1 MLTAKNR
8 VAILLEDGIKGDHG
22 KTGLAFLRYSQTEIV
37 AVIDRACA
45 GESLAKLT
53 GIDRHVPIVVNV
65 QAALEYKPDVL
76 LIGIAPSGGQL
87 PASLQAEIEIAVNAG
102 ISIVNGLHSLLGS
115 QYTQLQPGQW

>member
-45 GESLAKLT
+45 GESLAELT
-53 GIDRHVPIVVNV
+53 GIDRHVPIVADVK
-65 QAALEYKPDVL
+65 AALEYKPDVL
-76 LIGIAPSGGQL
+76 LIGIAP
-87 PASLQAEIEIAVNAG
+87 
-102 ISIVNGLHSLLGS
+102 
-115 QYTQLQPGQW
+115 